1 MEAMEM
7 KEIEAAVEGILFASG
22 EPVAADRIAVALDLD
37 RDTVDQVLRRL
48 ADYYSYERRGMR
60 LVRMEDTCL
69 LYTSPSPRD

>member
-37 RDTVDQVLRRL
+37 RDTGWPDNSSSRACAG
-48 ADYYSYERRGMR
+48 ADYRN
-60 LVRMEDTCL
+60 
-69 LYTSPSPRD
+69 